1 MIEDCRGPY
10 KDHLEI
16 EGDDGF
22 SNMFDEDDREMDEY
36 FEKKRKKKKKR
47 VLSSK
52 RLKELEE
59 ENTNLKKEI
68 ERLKLKNEKLNK
80 WEHL

>member
-16 EGDDGF
+16 EI
-22 SNMFDEDDREMDEY
+22 DEY
-36 FEKKRKKKKKR
+36 FEKKRRKEIKKKKR

-68 ERLKLKNEKLNK
+68 ELLKLKNEKLNK